1 MERDFY
7 EVLEVAKT
15 ASAQEIKKAYR
26 KLAMKHHPDRNPGD
40 AEAEAKFKEASAAYE
55 VLSDDNKRGVFDQYG
70 HAGLRGRGFEPNF
83 TDTGD
88 IFSMFGD
95 LFGGM
100 FGGGGGGGRRRGP
113 RRGADLEVPVVI
125 EFMEAISGVSKDV
138 SVARAAPCETCEGD
152 GLKEGA
158 QPTTCSVCAGRGQV
172 VQQQGILA
180 IRTTC
185 PACRGQ
191 GRSVDPGDR
200 CTNCRGAGKKRQTD
214 ELKVTIPA
222 GVDTGMQLRL
232 IGKGE
237 AGEPGA
243 PAGNLFVTIQVRAHD
258 VFRRDGSD
266 TWATVPVPYPTMVLG
281 GEIQVPTVRGEQS
294 LKVPAGTPSG
304 KKFTLRNEGVDR
316 VNGRGGRGDHH
327 LQLVVEV
334 PDSVTDEEEELLRSL
349 AELQGAGVRDKGF
362 WAKLFS

>member
-7 EVLEVAKT
+7 EVLGVAKT

-40 AEAEAKFKEASAAYE
+40 AEAEARFKEASAAYE
-55 VLSDDNKRGVFDQYG
+55 VLSDDSKRTVYDQYG

-95 LFGGM
+95 LFGEM
-100 FGGGGGGGRRRGP
+100 FGGGGRRRGP
-113 RRGADLEVPVVI
+113 RRGSDVEVPVTI
-125 EFMEAISGVSKDV
+125 DFMEAINGVSKEITV
-138 SVARAAPCETCEGD
+138 SRAAPCETCDGD

-158 QPTTCSVCAGRGQV
+158 SPSTCGVCKGRGQV

-180 IRTTC
+180 IRTPC

-191 GRSVDPGDR
+191 GRTVAAADR
-200 CTNCRGAGKKRQTD
+200 CEDCRGAGKVRESKP
-214 ELKVTIPA
+214 LKVTIPA

-243 PAGNLFVTIQVRAHD
+243 PAGNLFVTIQVRPHD
-258 VFRRDGSD
+258 VFKRDGSD
-266 TWATVPVPYPTMVLG
+266 TWAEVPVPYPTMVLG
-281 GEIQVPTVRGEQS
+281 GQIQVPTVRGEQS
-294 LKVPAGTPSG
+294 LTVPRGTRSG
-304 KKFTLRNEGVDR
+304 KKFTLRGEGVDR

-327 LQLVVEV
+327 LVLVVEV
-334 PDSVTDEEEELLRSL
+334 PKSVSDEEETLLRSL
-349 AELQGAGVRDKGF
+349 AEHQGAGVRDKGF